1 MHMVRLIYPGKDWQM
16 AAKDINFSIGSID
29 WRWDQGYS
37 DAIHAIQHAKWM
49 DEVKGHQSLMVHELD
64 RTNE

>member
-1 MHMVRLIYPGKDWQM
+1 M